1 MHKISSVGNKV
12 AKIPWLKELF
22 NSECMKFNKDINFIQ
37 GKKLLSYFFY
47 LSHDIDN
54 YDNDNEDYLN
64 SHLEIDFRPLSFKKA
79 HNI

>member
-1 MHKISSVGNKV
+1 
-12 AKIPWLKELF
+12 
-22 NSECMKFNKDINFIQ
+22 MKFNKDINFIQ

-54 YDNDNEDYLN
+54 YDKDNEDYLN
-64 SHLEIDFRPLSFKKA
+64 SHLEIDFRPLFFKKA